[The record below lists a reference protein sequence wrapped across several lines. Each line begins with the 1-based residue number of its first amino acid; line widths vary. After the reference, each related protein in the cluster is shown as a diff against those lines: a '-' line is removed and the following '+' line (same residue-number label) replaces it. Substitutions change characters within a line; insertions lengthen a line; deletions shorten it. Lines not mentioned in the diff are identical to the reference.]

1 VGSRSYVL
9 GKFFQA
15 LITLFLVLIFN
26 FFLFRIIP
34 ADPVTLLVRSSGAEF
49 TEAQQNVLRH
59 DLGLDKPIFPGQ
71 FVEYLKDTARL
82 NLGVSL
88 FVNPGESVSA
98 VFFHDLWPTIL
109 LVGTSTVASTLLGIW
124 MGIRGGWRRGGVGDI
139 SYMTGS
145 LVLYAMPEY
154 VLGILFLLL
163 FASTFHLFPTGGFR
177 SVTGVHTGLAG
188 VTDVLN
194 HMFLPWITL
203 TLAYVGQFYLIMRSS
218 LLDVMGEEY
227 ITLARAKGLREKA
240 VLNRHAVRNA
250 LLPTV
255 TLIALSFGFVLGGA
269 ITVETVF
276 SFPGVGYLEL
286 QAVQSKDYPLLQGL
300 FLFFAAA
307 VIFANLVADLLYGYL
322 DPRVRAA

>member
-1 VGSRSYVL
+1 VGSRTYVL
-9 GKFFQA
+9 GKILQA
-15 LITLFLVLIFN
+15 LSTLLLILVFN

-34 ADPVTLLVRSSGAEF
+34 ADPVKLLVRSSGAEF
-49 TEAQQNVLRH
+49 TEAQQDALRH

-71 FVEYLKDTARL
+71 FLEYMKDTVHL

-88 FVNPGESVSA
+88 FVNPGESVTA
-98 VFFHDLWPTIL
+98 VFFHDLWPTLL
-109 LVGTSTVASTLLGIW
+109 LVGTSTIASTMLGIW

-163 FASTFHLFPTGGFR
+163 FASTFHLFPTGGSR

-188 VTDVLN
+188 LTDTLN
-194 HMFLPWITL
+194 HLFLPWITL

-218 LLDVMGEEY
+218 LLDVLGEEY

-240 VLNRHAVRNA
+240 VLKRHAVRNA
-250 LLPTV
+250 LLPTI
-255 TLIALSFGFVLGGA
+255 TLIAISFGFVLGGA

-276 SFPGVGYLEL
+276 SYPGVGYLEL
-286 QAVQSKDYPLLQGL
+286 QAVQAKDYPLLQGL

>member
-9 GKFFQA
+9 GKILQA
-15 LITLFLVLIFN
+15 LITLFLVLVFN

-34 ADPVTLLVRSSGAEF
+34 SDPVTLLVRSAGHQF
-49 TEAQQNVLRH
+49 TAAQQATLRH
-59 DLGLDKPIFPGQ
+59 DLGLDQPIFPGQ
-71 FVEYLKDTARL
+71 FITYLKATAHL
-82 NLGVSL
+82 NLGASL
-88 FVNPGESVSA
+88 FVNPGEPVSS
-98 VFFHDLWPTIL
+98 VFFHDLWPTLL
-109 LVGTSTVASTLLGIW
+109 LVGTSTIASTSLGIW
-124 MGIRGGWRRGGVGDI
+124 MGIRGGWRRGSVGDI

-163 FASTFHLFPTGGFR
+163 FASTLHLFPTGGSH

-188 VTDVLN
+188 VTDVIN
-194 HMFLPWITL
+194 HLFLPWITL

-218 LLDVMGEEY
+218 LLDVLGEEY

-240 VLNRHAVRNA
+240 VLNKHAVRNA

-276 SFPGVGYLEL
+276 SYPGVGFLEL
-286 QAVQSKDYPLLQGL
+286 QAVQAKDYPLMQGL

-307 VIFANLVADLLYGYL
+307 VIFANLIADLLYGYL